1 MGWFRS
7 APMEYWSVAIPQN
20 ASHKVV
26 SALGKLGAIQFVDL
40 NEDLTAFQRRFI
52 DQIKRCNAL
61 ERTLEFF
68 QEVIE
73 SHNIPIP
80 DLLETT
86 NPLEDGS
93 TQSLGDIEEIITE
106 NEEDLRTFTENEKK
120 LQEVYNSC
128 LEKKYV
134 FREMKKNQGDRSL
147 VDEAEGVGISGV
159 KFSYL
164 AGVID
169 AEEKVSFAKMIFRA
183 SRGNCF
189 VRFEDII
196 EDIEPEEYDF
206 NAPVTTNAV
215 LKARAGV
222 KRATHVMKGG
232 AYDGTVAIKFKD
244 PETGKEV
251 EKCVFVAMF
260 SSDAIERQLRKICE
274 AYEAHIYEVPDEE
287 TGSLDTLLKES
298 STEIDEAWAV
308 LQKTKKA
315 AKRKAR
321 SLCNQLNHWKLH
333 VASELGIY
341 HTLNKFRVL
350 PNSGI
355 VVGKGW
361 VIKEKVDE
369 LRQAIRDSDGEDG
382 KTVLSQI
389 PMPWPAPPTH
399 FFTNKYIE
407 NFQGMTNTY
416 GVPTYGEAN
425 PALFTS
431 ITFPFLFAM
440 MFGDF
445 GHGFCWFTIACLLV
459 LFEKKFERASYDEG
473 PMGMLLRARYMVLLM
488 GFFAMYCGL
497 MYNETFALPM
507 NLFGGFACPG
517 DGPNAKN
524 CTGTWDTRAFY
535 KNGGAVKQIGVY
547 PFGLDPAWACSVNE
561 LTFENSLKM
570 KLSVIFGILQM
581 TIGVFL
587 KGANAIHFKD
597 YLTFVFEFV
606 PQILFMGS
614 LFWYMI
620 FAIVYK
626 WTQPWTEYAPP
637 SLINGLINIA
647 LKPTLVDP
655 PLYGNSAQKGSLWG
669 GDCPACPENG
679 PMEGSCCTGT
689 KPGQTLSCACQQQ
702 TIQNMLLLLAVV
714 CIVWMLVPKPL
725 IQFFCHK
732 KHGHGQVHKE
742 HDDSDGDAEEFSS
755 FLDGGDRNTDEHEEH
770 GCGDLFIH
778 QGIETIEYVLGC
790 ISNTASYLRLWAL
803 SLAHMELAKTFWD
816 LVMVMAFGMF
826 SSPYTMWFGIFIFW
840 SGFFGITL
848 GVLLAMDFLECFLH
862 ALRLHWVEFQNKF
875 YHADGYPFQPFSFQ
889 AIKIDLVKN
898 EVNS

>member
-1 MGWFRS
+1 
-7 APMEYWSVAIPQN
+7 MEYWSVAIPQN

-26 SALGKLGAIQFVDL
+26 AALGKLGSIQFVDL
-40 NEDLTAFQRRFI
+40 NQELTAFQRRFV
-52 DQIKRCNAL
+52 DQVKRCNSL
-61 ERTLEFF
+61 ERILEFF
-68 QEVIE
+68 QEVIDQ
-73 SHNIPIP
+73 HGIPIP
-80 DLLETT
+80 DLLETQ

-93 TQSLGDIEEIITE
+93 TQTLADLEEIITE

-134 FREMKKNQGDRSL
+134 YKEILSNQRDRSL

-189 VRFEDII
+189 VRFEDIN
-196 EDIEPEEYDF
+196 EDIPAESFDASASTGK
-206 NAPVTTNAV
+206 NAMMI
-215 LKARAGV
+215 ARTGV
-222 KRATHVMKGG
+222 QRVATVMRGN
-232 AYDGTVAIKFKD
+232 AYDGTVPVKFKD

-251 EKCVFVAMF
+251 EKVVFVAMY
-260 SSDAIERQLRKICE
+260 SSTAIERQLKKICD
-274 AYEAHIYEVPDEE
+274 AYEAHVYEVPDEE
-287 TGSLDTLLKES
+287 SGSLEGLLREAES
-298 STEIDEAWAV
+298 EIDEAWAV
-308 LQKTKKA
+308 LEKTKKA
-315 AKRKAR
+315 AERKAR
-321 SLCNQLNHWKLH
+321 ALCNQLNFWKLH

-341 HTLNKFRVL
+341 HTLNKFRML
-350 PNSGI
+350 PSSGV

-361 VIKEKVDE
+361 VIQEKVEE
-369 LRQAIRDSDGEDG
+369 LRAAIVASDGEDG
-382 KTVLSQI
+382 KTVMSKI
-389 PMPWPAPPTH
+389 PMPWPEPPTH

-416 GVPTYGEAN
+416 GVPVYGEAN
-425 PALFTS
+425 PAMFTS

-445 GHGFCWFTIACLLV
+445 GHGFCWFTIAVLLIA
-459 LFEKKFERASYDEG
+459 FEKKFERATYDEG
-473 PMGMLLRARYMVLLM
+473 PMGMLLRARYMILLM

-507 NLFGGFACPG
+507 DLFGKYSCPS
-517 DGPNAKN
+517 DSPHANN
-524 CTGTWDTRAFY
+524 CTGTWDKTEFY
-535 KNGGAVKQIGVY
+535 KNGGPVTQIGVY
-547 PFGLDPAWACSVNE
+547 PFGLDPTWAGSVNE
-561 LTFENSLKM
+561 LNFENSLKM

-587 KGANAIHFKD
+587 KGSNALYFKN
-597 YLTFVFEFV
+597 YLVFAFEFV
-606 PQILFMGS
+606 PQILFMAS

-626 WTQPWTEYAPP
+626 WTQPWTDYAAP

-647 LKPTLVDP
+647 LKPNLVDP
-655 PLYGNSAQKGSLWG
+655 PLYGNSIQKGSMWG
-669 GDCPACPENG
+669 GDCPACPADG
-679 PMEGSCCTGT
+679 TMTGSCCTGT
-689 KPGQTLSCACQQQ
+689 GKGETLSCACFQQ
-702 TIQNMLLLLAVV
+702 TIQNLLGLLAVV

-725 IQFFCHK
+725 IEFFCVHK
-732 KHGHGQVHKE
+732 NHGHGHGDE
-742 HDDSDGDAEEFSS
+742 HHDPKDAQDEDEFSS
-755 FLDGGDRNTDEHEEH
+755 FLDGGDHGEEEHETH

-816 LVMVMAFGMF
+816 LIMVNIINNLK
-826 SSPYTMWFGIFIFW
+826 SPYYMWFGIFIAW
-840 SGFFGITL
+840 SAFFGATFA
-848 GVLLAMDFLECFLH
+848 VLLAMDFLECFLH

-875 YHADGYPFQPFSFQ
+875 YKADGYPFQPFSFKT
-889 AIKIDLVKN
+889 IKSTLIKA